1 MIETRRSKGEA
12 MPKSKIAPGYSNTD
26 IEKIIIELLTTQGKM
41 KTSDI
46 QTKVQEHDMSCP
58 DGPVRFLNIL
68 RQKGVIQG
76 EVSVAAKGWVWW
88 V

>member
-1 MIETRRSKGEA
+1 
-12 MPKSKIAPGYSNTD
+12 MPKTKNEAEHSDTD
-26 IEKIIIELLTTQGKM
+26 IERIIIELLSAQGKM

-68 RQKGVIQG
+68 RHKGVIQG
-76 EVSVAAKGWVWW
+76 AVSVTAKGWVWW